1 MCVYEFSLFVTIHIG
16 RSRHCN
22 AVFFLFNVLCRF
34 TIIMLCIA
42 CIARACAQLKIYSIR
57 RSRKRQPRKRTR
69 IALRKTRIYLIA
81 RSATVA
87 RARRSVRPHLATC
100 RASMIDWPLIPPQL
114 PAFYYIS
121 EPRAQ
126 PLMMCANF
134 SPPFNYSLFSVC
146 NVITH

>member
-1 MCVYEFSLFVTIHIG
+1 MSSLCSSQFT
-16 RSRHCN
+16 S
-22 AVFFLFNVLCRF
+22 AVRAIATLFFFFFNVLCRF

-134 SPPFNYSLFSVC
+134 SPLFNYSLFSVC